1 MHPSAWWN
9 PTLRPEIYRSL
20 EIHGENCP
28 TRELSPCT
36 VSIGCLRCENMNH
49 LAFGP
54 QSSCQCQWPH
64 VWCQPSQMSLTH
76 GWVGQNMGE
85 EGGHLSGWF
94 QGCWVFPATNPFS
107 QETSTNIEN
116 SAITD
121 LSSGNRL
128 FQSTNILRG
137 LHMNY
142 LMSITHLHVHGLR
155 DVSVIMVLKKHWE
168 KPFTLTKMEAMA
180 GKKNR
185 SDVKAGA
192 LVCFLLFPPFLPPF
206 LSSFLARLAGTI
218 SLEMW
223 SIQQPKC
230 FSPHPWGEF
239 CSQPTTSAAFIHSK
253 IRGPR
258 LMLNIKNTLMLNVQ
272 LFQHLRTFN
281 I

>member
-1 MHPSAWWN
+1 M
-9 PTLRPEIYRSL
+9 
-20 EIHGENCP
+20 
-28 TRELSPCT
+28 
-36 VSIGCLRCENMNH
+36 
-49 LAFGP
+49 
-54 QSSCQCQWPH
+54 
-64 VWCQPSQMSLTH
+64 
-76 GWVGQNMGE
+76 
-85 EGGHLSGWF
+85 
-94 QGCWVFPATNPFS
+94 FPATNPFS

-206 LSSFLARLAGTI
+206 LSLKP
-218 SLEMW
+218 MK
-223 SIQQPKC
+223 KC
-230 FSPHPWGEF
+230 RWM
-239 CSQPTTSAAFIHSK
+239 
-253 IRGPR
+253 R
-258 LMLNIKNTLMLNVQ
+258 IKK
-272 LFQHLRTFN
+272 
-281 I
+281 